1 MHPNLVKR
9 LRVVAVALLA
19 EAIRN
24 LIEVNLQASRS
35 VSRTIRLMREVADPV
50 KHSRAAAIALH
61 EEVVIRNLIEANLQ
75 VSRSVSRTIHL
86 MRDEAV
92 RVKHLRAAALAHHV
106 EAIRNPT
113 EENLQVS
120 RSVNRTIHL
129 KKEAADRV
137 EHLKAT
143 AIVHHVEA
151 IRNLIEENLQVSRSV
166 SRTILLKKEAADPAE
181 HSRATAIVHHAVAT
195 RNLTEEENLPA
206 DRFVNRM
213 KSSVKEA
220 AGQEVHFQN
229 PVKSFSKALINL
241 QSPDVTMMRLRV
253 KVFLRAVETKHLLI
267 NHAERPHSKRDI
279 PMTIPSA
286 RSKNQEQGVHLTKRM
301 KDQKV

>member
-1 MHPNLVKR
+1 
-9 LRVVAVALLA
+9 
-19 EAIRN
+19 
-24 LIEVNLQASRS
+24 
-35 VSRTIRLMREVADPV
+35 MREVADPV

-106 EAIRNPT
+106 EAIQNPT

-151 IRNLIEENLQVSRSV
+151 IRNLIEENLLVLVSRSV

-195 RNLTEEENLPA
+195 RNLTEENLPA

-267 NHAERPHSKRDI
+267 NHAEKLHSKRDI